1 LPGLLV
7 QPSGTPAPPTKI
19 LTRGGANFH
28 DKGQSMTLDLQLPAS
43 LENLPRWMEAVSIEA
58 ERVGIPQRRIRE
70 IELAL
75 EEALVNIV
83 NYAYDDPG
91 GTIRIRSCL
100 DEARSMWLIQIMDQ
114 GKPFDVAQASD
125 PDIHAPLSEREI
137 GGLGIYL
144 IRKLMD
150 EVSYERSGNRNVLTL
165 CVKLPDLTAQNASG
179 IPEPN
184 P

>member
-1 LPGLLV
+1 
-7 QPSGTPAPPTKI
+7 
-19 LTRGGANFH
+19 
-28 DKGQSMTLDLQLPAS
+28 MTLDLQLQAS
-43 LENLPRWMEAVSIEA
+43 LENLPLWMEAVSLEA
-58 ERVGIPQRRIRE
+58 ERMGIPQKRIRE

-100 DEARSMWLIQIMDQ
+100 DKARSMWAIQIMDQ
-114 GKPFDVAQASD
+114 GKPFDVAKASD
-125 PDIHAPLSEREI
+125 PDIHAPLSERGI

-150 EVSYERSGNRNVLTL
+150 DVSYERSGSRNILTL
-165 CVKLPDLTAQNASG
+165 RVKLPDSAAQNTSG